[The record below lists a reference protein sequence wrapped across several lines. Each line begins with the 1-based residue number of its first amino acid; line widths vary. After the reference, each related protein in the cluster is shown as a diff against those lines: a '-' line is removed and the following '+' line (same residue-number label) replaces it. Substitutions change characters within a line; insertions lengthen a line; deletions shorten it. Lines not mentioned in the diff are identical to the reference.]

1 MMRPPEINASTKEE
15 RETYIFE
22 TFQCKGDCDYCG
34 FCAMY
39 RGKTPEVVY
48 DDYIKGKRSFQ
59 EITQEYR

>member
-1 MMRPPEINASTKEE
+1 MRAPEIEASTEEE
-15 RETYIFE
+15 RERYILE
-22 TFQCKGDCDYCG
+22 MFQCKGDCDACG

-48 DDYIKGKRSFQ
+48 DDYIKGKRTFM